1 MFTTFRKKTENKRW
15 NISLIK
21 NAFTYIYCMQF
32 IQESVQTPSPIQQRK
47 KWEKIN
53 FCLKHHENVKR
64 KRRKIMLVYVWSLP
78 SPFFRNNA
86 DESQERT
93 KTCPT
98 IPQVKKA
105 RNPKECNIVWK
116 ECCPMKQK
124 ITICTMYILNQCP

>member
-1 MFTTFRKKTENKRW
+1 MKHIINSKMR
-15 NISLIK
+15 LL
-21 NAFTYIYCMQF
+21 TYIACSLF
-32 IQESVQTPSPIQQRK
+32 RNLLKKPSPIQQRK
-47 KWEKIN
+47 KREKIN

-105 RNPKECNIVWK
+105 RNPKECNIV
-116 ECCPMKQK
+116 
-124 ITICTMYILNQCP
+124 